1 MKTIVGF
8 ALLICVAT
16 AVGKPAMPQDLPK
29 CLQGAWYEF
38 AAKNEACSNKI
49 LEIFRN
55 RKVNDSYV
63 ESFCGSACGKKANDY
78 LKDKCGVSLADVIC
92 SKDPRDQHYCFTY
105 NKILNTSNQFSEA
118 LQGPCATKDCS
129 DPTCN
134 AAVKNISCCAKD
146 LNEFSTDFS
155 GRIGFPLPG
164 NCVFQGECAKTER
177 LDMTK
182 ILLQN

>member
-55 RKVNDSYV
+55 RKVHVLYV
-63 ESFCGSACGKKANDY
+63 IDT
-78 LKDKCGVSLADVIC
+78 LRVDPHKCN
-92 SKDPRDQHYCFTY
+92 PPM
-105 NKILNTSNQFSEA
+105 
-118 LQGPCATKDCS
+118 QG
-129 DPTCN
+129 
-134 AAVKNISCCAKD
+134 
-146 LNEFSTDFS
+146 
-155 GRIGFPLPG
+155 
-164 NCVFQGECAKTER
+164 Q
-177 LDMTK
+177 
-182 ILLQN
+182 